1 MGAPVSRKHTPR
13 IAKAYTRAA
22 GKSDW
27 FNVSLTNGP
36 GAWHQRAARRRRVEN
51 KTGSNVEGMM
61 MTVPYERTQAVLR
74 TRELLKELAFGES
87 DNLDALRRRAK
98 ALLKHF
104 PVAADMDAS
113 AAALPAVWATSF
125 TKGRAG

>member
-1 MGAPVSRKHTPR
+1 
-13 IAKAYTRAA
+13 
-22 GKSDW
+22 
-27 FNVSLTNGP
+27 
-36 GAWHQRAARRRRVEN
+36 
-51 KTGSNVEGMM
+51 M

-87 DNLDALRRRAK
+87 DNVDALRRRAK

-113 AAALPAVWATSF
+113 AAALPAVWAPSF